1 MQTTTCKLQRDFN
14 KNFRFWWRDLFLL
27 VGWREFLG
35 EILYSLGGD
44 HCWWKELC
52 LLGEE
57 IYDSCCCCC
66 LIERKDWAE
75 NINCCN
81 QKILQCQ
88 QIFCKKALSAHEFA
102 TSAAT
107 VAAAVV
113 QQSAKKDAAVA
124 GSGTHHPQQQQS

>member
-1 MQTTTCKLQRDFN
+1 LT
-14 KNFRFWWRDLFLL
+14 
-27 VGWREFLG
+27 
-35 EILYSLGGD
+35 
-44 HCWWKELC
+44 
-52 LLGEE
+52 
-57 IYDSCCCCC
+57 
-66 LIERKDWAE
+66 ERKDWAE

-113 QQSAKKDAAVA
+113 QQSAKKTAAVA
-124 GSGTHHPQQQQS
+124 GRGTHNPQQQQS